1 MSETPIIPVPI
12 ISVTPILPKRK
23 AGPGRPKG
31 SKTQQGLSLERRLR
45 VLQKIILDTTQK
57 TGDRLVAIKT
67 MTELLSDKVKTPEV
81 GGETMVL
88 KFEEN
93 TPKPIKIDNKP
104 EIIKH
109 ETPVIIVKPA
119 DNQIVTGQQTSN
131 TTSTITTQ
139 VIKQEEV
146 KQDNVLEFSFEID
159 KENE

>member
-1 MSETPIIPVPI
+1 
-12 ISVTPILPKRK
+12 
-23 AGPGRPKG
+23 
-31 SKTQQGLSLERRLR
+31 
-45 VLQKIILDTTQK
+45 
-57 TGDRLVAIKT
+57 
-67 MTELLSDKVKTPEV
+67 
-81 GGETMVL
+81 MVL

-109 ETPVIIVKPA
+109 EIPVIIVKPA